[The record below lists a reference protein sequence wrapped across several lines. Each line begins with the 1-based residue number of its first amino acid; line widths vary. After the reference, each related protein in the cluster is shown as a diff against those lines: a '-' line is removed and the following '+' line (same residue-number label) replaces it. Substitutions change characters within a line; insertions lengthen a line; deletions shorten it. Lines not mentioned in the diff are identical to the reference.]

1 MQELDPSDDKVLLR
15 NKLVEKSLASAHNN
29 LIPFIRLMNP
39 EFIVG
44 RHHEV
49 MAEYMEAAERGEIRR
64 LMIFMPPRS
73 GKSWMTS
80 WYYPAWCLG
89 RHPKWQVFGV
99 SYSAELAQTFGRDVR
114 NLCREESYQLV
125 FPKVRLRADS
135 QASNRWHTTQ
145 GGVYV
150 AGSFTGGLAGKG
162 ANLGIIDDPLSE
174 QDAFSKAAREHVI
187 RTYPGGFRSRLQPDG
202 RIVMTTTR
210 WHLDDLAGHL
220 LKNSEADHR
229 MDQWTVLSIP
239 ALLDKA
245 GSTLLG
251 YSSGSSYWP
260 EFWTKGAL
268 ESTKANM
275 PDYQWEALYMQRPTV
290 ESGAILKRE
299 YWQPWTGG
307 DKVDSDF
314 VLMSIDTA
322 GSTEDEA
329 ANSAMTLWAVFND
342 DTKMTKVVLLAAKK
356 GRWAYPDLKAN
367 VMEWNRQYAPD
378 VILVEKKS
386 TGQSLIP
393 EMRLADLPVVEYFPD
408 KDRDKVARAHAVT
421 PTLAAH
427 RVYIPMDKQW
437 AQRFITECAEF
448 PKGREKDFVDT
459 MSQALLWLRRNGFF
473 ELKEDWKEEPA
484 ETLRRK
490 RKSPY

>member
-1 MQELDPSDDKVLLR
+1 
-15 NKLVEKSLASAHNN
+15 
-29 LIPFIRLMNP
+29 
-39 EFIVG
+39 
-44 RHHEV
+44 
-49 MAEYMEAAERGEIRR
+49 
-64 LMIFMPPRS
+64 
-73 GKSWMTS
+73 
-80 WYYPAWCLG
+80 
-89 RHPKWQVFGV
+89 
-99 SYSAELAQTFGRDVR
+99 
-114 NLCREESYQLV
+114 
-125 FPKVRLRADS
+125 
-135 QASNRWHTTQ
+135 
-145 GGVYV
+145 
-150 AGSFTGGLAGKG
+150 
-162 ANLGIIDDPLSE
+162 
-174 QDAFSKAAREHVI
+174 
-187 RTYPGGFRSRLQPDG
+187 
-202 RIVMTTTR
+202 
-210 WHLDDLAGHL
+210 
-220 LKNSEADHR
+220 